1 MGLFSYVYY
10 SSIIREHHVSVGSV
24 LQTVVTHLSV
34 EDQLELYRELT
45 RFLVGQGVKVWEG
58 AQSKKGR
65 NKKKEREKETEA
77 KGDPYT
83 YLFAGS
89 QLNAICDSNSE
100 MMGC

>member
-45 RFLVGQGVKVWEG
+45 RFLVGQGVKV
-58 AQSKKGR
+58 
-65 NKKKEREKETEA
+65 
-77 KGDPYT
+77 
-83 YLFAGS
+83 
-89 QLNAICDSNSE
+89 
-100 MMGC
+100 